1 MWLIFNIFK
10 YMNSSYAEKKK
21 KKTQN
26 IETVNAQNAQSKWVL
41 YIHQVF
47 WLLRHDLSQW
57 QDNYC
62 QMKNS
67 PWKELWEKWKLRK

>member
-1 MWLIFNIFK
+1 
-10 YMNSSYAEKKK
+10 MNSSYAEKKK

-47 WLLRHDLSQW
+47 
-57 QDNYC
+57 
-62 QMKNS
+62 
-67 PWKELWEKWKLRK
+67 